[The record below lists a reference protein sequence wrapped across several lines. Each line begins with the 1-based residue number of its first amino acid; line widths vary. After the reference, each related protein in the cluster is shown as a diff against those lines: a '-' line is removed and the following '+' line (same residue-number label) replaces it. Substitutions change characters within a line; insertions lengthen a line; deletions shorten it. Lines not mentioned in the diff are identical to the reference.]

1 MTKPKIS
8 IHNTE
13 TDEVIEREMND
24 DEFAAYKENLDR
36 IKAEQVI
43 AKTKETAKAELLT
56 KLGITAEE
64 AALLLS

>member
-1 MTKPKIS
+1 MTNPKIL

-36 IKAEQVI
+36 IKAEQAIAEVKEI
-43 AKTKETAKAELLT
+43 AKADLLT

>member
-1 MTKPKIS
+1 MTNPKIL

-36 IKAEQVI
+36 IKAEQAIAEVKEI
-43 AKTKETAKAELLT
+43 AKANLLT